1 LSQTIEF
8 VGKSGARY
16 RYMTIEEL
24 RFLPPAGANYVIASR
39 AGQVWNVLM
48 AGETD
53 NLAMRTWQDQ
63 LEEAKTRFGDV
74 EILTRL
80 NVKSAVR
87 REELNDMIEGNSPPM
102 NVDGP
107 AAADAPAHRGE
118 QPAP

>member
-63 LEEAKTRFGDV
+63 LEEAKTRFD
-74 EILTRL
+74 
-80 NVKSAVR
+80 VKSAVR